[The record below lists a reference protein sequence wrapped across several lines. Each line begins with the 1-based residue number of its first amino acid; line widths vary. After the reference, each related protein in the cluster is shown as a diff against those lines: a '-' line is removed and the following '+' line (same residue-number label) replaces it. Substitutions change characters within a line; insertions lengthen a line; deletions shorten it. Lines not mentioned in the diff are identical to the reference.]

1 MGAAAAE
8 DSVSRKCRIE
18 AQGQAMSDK
27 DCQYDVSQATHK
39 LSCKH
44 CMNRHQTYRYYMPCL
59 ILKDMGHQMLK
70 IVVFG
75 NRYWSGTEE
84 YKRIRYVPKWR
95 VSKEKP

>member
-1 MGAAAAE
+1 
-8 DSVSRKCRIE
+8 
-18 AQGQAMSDK
+18 MSKIDLS
-27 DCQYDVSQATHK
+27 QYNVSQATHK

-44 CMNRHQTYRYYMPCL
+44 CMNRKQIHRYDMPCL
-59 ILKDMGHQMLK
+59 ILKDLGHTVK